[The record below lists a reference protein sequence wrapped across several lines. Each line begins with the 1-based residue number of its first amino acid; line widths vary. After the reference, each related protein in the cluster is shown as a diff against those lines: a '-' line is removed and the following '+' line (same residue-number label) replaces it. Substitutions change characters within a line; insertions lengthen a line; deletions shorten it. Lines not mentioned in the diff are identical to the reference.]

1 MNQQEYFLAHQVDG
15 QLTEAQMAELLD
27 LPEGDTSTTLDS
39 GKPDAASEAAD
50 KPSPVE
56 NATPTSDEPGDGV
69 NNEPEPVVLAKDGV
83 HTIPYEKLVEARE
96 GEKQW
101 KAQAEAAQAELED
114 LRAAAQQRA
123 DAGQAPTATDNA
135 VAAATAAI
143 DSGIDPAIFGDFS
156 DKDLAKGIAKL
167 QELAMTPLLERIQ
180 KLEQLESKLTEVVQP
195 IQAQQAKS
203 AVEAHYQAIY
213 AAHPDADSLVESKE
227 LADWIAKQP
236 SFARAGYQAALTQGT
251 TEQVIELFGAFKEAT
266 GSAKATA
273 EVPDVASAAKAALA
287 KAKPAVPSSLSE
299 IPAGS
304 AAPHDEATAMLE
316 ASSTAIM
323 KKFDG
328 KSWDY
333 IEKLLC
339 DAGL

>member
-39 GKPDAASEAAD
+39 GKPDAASDAAD
-50 KPSPVE
+50 TTAPVE
-56 NATPTSDEPGDGV
+56 NADQPSNKPGDGV
-69 NNEPEPVVLAKDGV
+69 NAEPEPVVLAKDGK

-101 KAQAEAAQAELED
+101 KAQAEAAQVELAE

-135 VAAATAAI
+135 VATATAAI
-143 DSGIDPAIFGDFS
+143 ESGIDPEIFGDFTEE
-156 DKDLAKGIAKL
+156 DLAKGVAKL
-167 QELAMTPLLERIQ
+167 QQMANAPLLERIQ
-180 KLEQLESKLTEVVQP
+180 QLEQRLIEVAQP
-195 IQAQQAKS
+195 IQVQQAKT
-203 AVEAHYQAIY
+203 AAEAHFQAIHT
-213 AAHPDADSLVESKE
+213 AHPDAGSIAESKE

-236 SFARAGYQAALTQGT
+236 SFARAGYEAAFKQGT
-251 TEQVIELFGAFKEAT
+251 AAEVIELFDAFKAAT
-266 GSAKATA
+266 GTAQATP
-273 EVPDVASAAKAALA
+273 VTDVASAAKAALA

-316 ASSTAIM
+316 ASSTTLM
-323 KKFDG
+323 NKFDG
-328 KSWDY
+328 KSPEQIMAMLDKF
-333 IEKLLC
+333 I
-339 DAGL
+339 